1 MFILYFIFQTE
12 ELKLYEAYKSR
23 IRTIYQGND
32 NLGDIEFTDTIVVCQ
47 VATSDDEQL
56 KTIGRCNFCFIIL
69 HILKDSISA
78 PIDRQSRS
86 SAIRAAFSM
95 GTSVKLAK
103 MAQRKPSRLFAAP
116 SVFLFGQFLS

>member
-56 KTIGRCNFCFIIL
+56 KTIGKCNFC
-69 HILKDSISA
+69 
-78 PIDRQSRS
+78 
-86 SAIRAAFSM
+86 
-95 GTSVKLAK
+95 
-103 MAQRKPSRLFAAP
+103 
-116 SVFLFGQFLS
+116 